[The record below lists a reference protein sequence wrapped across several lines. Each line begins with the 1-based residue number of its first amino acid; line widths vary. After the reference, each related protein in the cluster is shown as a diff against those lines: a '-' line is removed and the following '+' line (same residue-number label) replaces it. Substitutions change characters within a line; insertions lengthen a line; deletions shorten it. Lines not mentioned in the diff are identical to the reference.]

1 VKYDLC
7 AGGSILGVN
16 FLDPLAGLVVST
28 MIVNAG
34 LKTGHQSILELVDAA
49 IPAQQLEP
57 IRQTILQVEGV
68 KVQIVVYFTIRPC

>member
-34 LKTGHQSILELVDAA
+34 LKTGHQRYSRYICCFFDLFSPYNTCNSLNME
-49 IPAQQLEP
+49 
-57 IRQTILQVEGV
+57 
-68 KVQIVVYFTIRPC
+68 